1 MAQLGDR
8 PTLGSLID
16 LTGRA
21 AVVTGAGR
29 GIGAACAARIV
40 DGGGQVLIADLDE
53 STANAMAAKLGDRAA
68 AMQVDL
74 YRADAAEFLARRA
87 VELFGGLDIWVNNAG
102 IYPSTPLV
110 ELEDPEWDRV
120 LDLNLN
126 AVFRGARAAA
136 RAMIAGGKGGVIV
149 NIASN
154 AGMMAGPGIAHY
166 VASKHG
172 VVGFTK
178 SLAVELAADNIRAV
192 GVAPGVVLT
201 EGMEARIES
210 FEAAGFGDIDEHV
223 ARSTPLGRMASPD
236 EVARVVLFAVSD
248 LAAYVTGATLVV
260 DGGQIISF

>member
-1 MAQLGDR
+1 MLLGDR
-8 PTLGSLID
+8 PALGSLID
-16 LTGRA
+16 LAGRV

-29 GIGAACAARIV
+29 GIGAACAARLV
-40 DGGGQVLIADLDE
+40 DAGGQVLIADLDE
-53 STANAMAAKLGDRAA
+53 TTAKAVAADLGDRAA
-68 AMQVDL
+68 GVQIDL
-74 YRADAAEFLARRA
+74 YRVDAAESLTRRA
-87 VELFGGLDIWVNNAG
+87 VELFGSLDIWVNNAG
-102 IYPSTPLV
+102 IYPSSSLV
-110 ELEDPEWDRV
+110 QLEDAEWDRV
-120 LDLNLN
+120 LDLNLK
-126 AVFRGARAAA
+126 AVFRGARSAAK
-136 RAMIAGGKGGVIV
+136 AMIGGRKGGVIV

-201 EGMEARIES
+201 EGMEAQIAS
-210 FEAAGFGDIDEHV
+210 FEAAGFGDIHKHV
-223 ARSTPLGRMASPD
+223 ARTTPLGRMAEPD

-260 DGGQIISF
+260 DGGQAISF

>member
-8 PTLGSLID
+8 PTLGSLVD
-16 LTGRA
+16 LAGRA

-29 GIGAACAARIV
+29 GIGAACAARII

-53 STANAMAAKLGDRAA
+53 STAVAMATELGDGAA

-74 YRADAAEFLARRA
+74 YDVGAAHSLACRA
-87 VELFGGLDIWVNNAG
+87 VELFGGLDVWVNNAG

-110 ELEDPEWDRV
+110 DLEDSEWDRV
-120 LDLNLN
+120 LDLNLK

-136 RAMIAGGKGGVIV
+136 RAMIAGGEGGVIV

-178 SLAVELAADNIRAV
+178 SLAVELAPHGIRAI
-192 GVAPGVVLT
+192 GIAPGVVLT
-201 EGMEARIES
+201 EGMEAQIES
-210 FEAAGFGDIDEHV
+210 FEAAGFGDIHDHV
-223 ARSTPLGRMASPD
+223 AKSTPLGRMASPD